1 MTHTYEKIPS
11 ASLIEYRYE
20 YNTSVD
26 YPANAT
32 KQYSPYSMALVQMP
46 SGSKLIQA
54 KNVLVTI
61 PSKLDDFGGF
71 GLDDTERDLFVQF
84 NNAVYYTSL
93 LRNTGTPD
101 HI

>member
-1 MTHTYEKIPS
+1 VIF
-11 ASLIEYRYE
+11 IR

-26 YPANAT
+26 YPADAT
-32 KQYSPYSMALVQMP
+32 KQYNPYSMALVQMP

-54 KNVLVTI
+54 KNVFVTI

-71 GLDDTERDLFVQF
+71 GLDDTGRDLFVQF
-84 NNAVYYTSL
+84 NNSVYYTSL